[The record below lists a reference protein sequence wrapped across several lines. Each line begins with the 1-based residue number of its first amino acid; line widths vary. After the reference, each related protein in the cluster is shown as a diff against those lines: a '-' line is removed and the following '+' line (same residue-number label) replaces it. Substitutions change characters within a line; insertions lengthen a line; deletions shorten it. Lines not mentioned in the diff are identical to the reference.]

1 MALELAGH
9 HPAYEDMASKF
20 FEHFVAIVDA
30 MNHFGGNGLWDEQDG
45 FYYDQLHLAE
55 GDIPLRVRSAVGLF
69 PLIAVEILE
78 DEVIDRL
85 PGFKK
90 RMRWFL
96 DNRKD
101 LARHISYCDRDCGEG
116 SGLSLLAVPSRERL
130 AKVLRYMLDEK
141 EFLAPGGI
149 RSLSQIHREH
159 PYVFYA
165 GGREFRVDYVPAES
179 NSGLFGGN
187 SNWRGPVWFPMNYLL
202 VEALERYHRFYGNG
216 FRVECP
222 TGSGRMMNL
231 SEVAHEI
238 ASRLGRIF
246 LPDETGRRPCHGR
259 DRHFAQDPHWKDL
272 VLFHEYF
279 CGDTSRGVGASHQT
293 GWTALAVRFIEDMAR
308 QRAAAAGGK
317 ARRSRKGAVEASPA
331 GGGR

>member
-1 MALELAGH
+1 
-9 HPAYEDMASKF
+9 
-20 FEHFVAIVDA
+20 
-30 MNHFGGNGLWDEQDG
+30 
-45 FYYDQLHLAE
+45 
-55 GDIPLRVRSAVGLF
+55 
-69 PLIAVEILE
+69 
-78 DEVIDRL
+78 
-85 PGFKK
+85 
-90 RMRWFL
+90 
-96 DNRKD
+96 
-101 LARHISYCDRDCGEG
+101 
-116 SGLSLLAVPSRERL
+116 
-130 AKVLRYMLDEK
+130 
-141 EFLAPGGI
+141 
-149 RSLSQIHREH
+149 
-159 PYVFYA
+159 
-165 GGREFRVDYVPAES
+165 
-179 NSGLFGGN
+179 
-187 SNWRGPVWFPMNYLL
+187 MNYLL